1 MPAPQNRPEGT
12 EFGSGLSFEQ
22 ARFPAPDL
30 ALGVD
35 EVIDWDTEQVASVV
49 ARVRDEVGRDDMA
62 MVGGLFAWVRDEVAF
77 DMAPDVQGRSSWAA
91 SSTIVRRW
99 GFCQQKAI
107 ALVALCRASGI
118 PAVPV
123 YQSVVDARMPDR
135 FEKYLPGKRMD
146 PHGLAAVH
154 VGGCWQRLDPT
165 IHREMSRR
173 AGLRNVEWHPGSDAV
188 LPTTDLK
195 GDPHCSIEYEYE
207 VSVTLPEWVVEA
219 TLQLPFL
226 HDPDFLSI
234 AARHGERVSRLPR
247 ESD

>member
-1 MPAPQNRPEGT
+1 MSAHQNRLEGR
-12 EFGSGLSFEQ
+12 EFGSGHSSGQ
-22 ARFPAPDL
+22 ARFPASDA
-30 ALGVD
+30 ALGAD
-35 EVIDWDTEQVASVV
+35 DVIDWDSEQVKSVASHFRALVGP
-49 ARVRDEVGRDDMA
+49 DEVA
-62 MVGGLFAWVRDEVAF
+62 IVGELFAWVRDKIAF
-77 DMAPDVQGRSSWAA
+77 DMAPDVQDRSNWAA
-91 SSTIVRRW
+91 SSTIERRW

-118 PAVPV
+118 PAVLV
-123 YQSVVDARMPDR
+123 YQSVIDARMPDS

-173 AGLRNVEWHPGSDAV
+173 AGLRNVEWHPGSDAL

-226 HDPDFLSI
+226 HDSDFLWI
-234 AARHGERVSRLPR
+234 AARHGERASRLPR

>member
-1 MPAPQNRPEGT
+1 VAVSQNRSEST
-12 EFGSGLSFEQ
+12 ALSPGYSCERV
-22 ARFPAPDL
+22 RFPAPDL

-35 EVIDWDTEQVASVV
+35 DVIDWDSEQVTSVAAHVQALAGHDEVAIV
-49 ARVRDEVGRDDMA
+49 AR
-62 MVGGLFAWVRDEVAF
+62 LFAWVRDEIAF
-77 DMAPDVQGRSSWAA
+77 DMAPDVQSRSSWAA
-91 SSTIVRRW
+91 SNTIERRW

-118 PAVPV
+118 PAVLV
-123 YQSVVDARMPDR
+123 YQSVIDARMPDS

-173 AGLRNVEWHPGSDAV
+173 AGLRNVEWRPGSDAL
-188 LPTTDLK
+188 LPETDVH
-195 GDPHCSIEYEYE
+195 GDPHCSIEYEHE
-207 VSVTLPEWVVEA
+207 VSITLPEWVVDA

-234 AARHGERVSRLPR
+234 AARHGERVSKLPR
-247 ESD
+247 RSD